1 MTIFELYLQLA
12 KRGLNVSL
20 FFCGL
25 AVIGILLA
33 LKIPFPIAIL
43 PFLFLSICYFMIHL
57 YYWQRAKKLAPLP
70 LTGSFPNNHYLIEN
84 FDPNYFFFLPNG
96 LLYQKITSQK
106 AYSGRKMIFQ
116 SKDGE
121 SIYLLLRKNRN
132 EYIIIQN
139 EQVVLRIL
147 IEDKS
152 LQELPANEKTIIVRK
167 NGGSGVYFF
176 KKNHLIGQLQKGWMP
191 LDWIHLFRLN
201 TPVLTFLEPLPQNEK
216 IALFL
221 ITTIFV

>member
-1 MTIFELYLQLA
+1 MTIDKFYLQLA
-12 KRGLNVSL
+12 RRGLNFSL

-25 AVIGILLA
+25 AAIGILLA

-43 PFLFLSICYFMIHL
+43 PFLFLSICYFAIHL
-57 YYWQRAKKLAPLP
+57 YYWQRAKKLSQLP
-70 LTGSFPNNHYLIEN
+70 LTGSLPNNHYLIEN
-84 FDPNYFFFLPNG
+84 IDPNYYFFLPNG
-96 LLYQKITSQK
+96 LLYQKITLHK
-106 AYSGRKMIFQ
+106 AYSGKKMVVQ

-121 SIYLLLRKNRN
+121 KIYLLLRKERN

-152 LQELPANEKTIIVRK
+152 LQEMPTNEKTIIVRK
-167 NGGSGVYFF
+167 NGGSGIYFYEN
-176 KKNHLIGQLQKGWMP
+176 NHLIGQLQKGWMP
-191 LDWIHLFRLN
+191 LAWIHLFRLN
-201 TPVLTFLEPLPQNEK
+201 TPVLTFLEPLPMDEK

-221 ITTIFV
+221 VTTIFV